1 MYCSD
6 NYNRFNSTNNIICFS
21 RFINTHII
29 PNINSIGNYL
39 YKAVLVTIA
48 KDNNEVRAITLVKHI
63 SDTQFSIL
71 YIDNYAVSQ
80 KC

>member
-6 NYNRFNSTNNIICFS
+6 NYNRFNSTNNIIYFS

-29 PNINSIGNYL
+29 PSINSIGNYL

-48 KDNNEVRAITLVKHI
+48 KDNDKVHAITIVKHI
-63 SDTQFSIL
+63 SDTQLSIL
-71 YIDNYAVSQ
+71 YIDNYAVNQ